1 MKAVFQQSFSLD
13 KIIKVTTLT
22 QGFVLKL
29 VFFVGGVTKGA
40 QTAIITLHIVQIDL
54 LKHKKSV
61 YFSKSKLNKD
71 CFFMVLLDSSSAMFL
86 KDQLIFKPFFAA

>member
-1 MKAVFQQSFSLD
+1 MKAVFQQTFSSD

-40 QTAIITLHIVQIDL
+40 WAVIITLHIAQIDL
-54 LKHKKSV
+54 LKHKKDD

-71 CFFMVLLDSSSAMFL
+71 SFFMVLLDSNCVMFL
-86 KDQLIFKPFFAA
+86 KNQLIFRLFFAA

>member
-1 MKAVFQQSFSLD
+1 MKAVFQQTFSSD

-29 VFFVGGVTKGA
+29 VFFVGGVTKET
-40 QTAIITLHIVQIDL
+40 QTTIITRYIVQIDL
-54 LKHKKSV
+54 LKHKKSN

-71 CFFMVLLDSSSAMFL
+71 CFFMVLLDSSCVMFL
-86 KDQLIFKPFFAA
+86 KDQLIFRFFFAA

>member
-1 MKAVFQQSFSLD
+1 MKAVFQQTFSSD

-40 QTAIITLHIVQIDL
+40 QAAIRTLHIVQIDL
-54 LKHKKSV
+54 LRH
-61 YFSKSKLNKD
+61 YFSRSKLNKD
-71 CFFMVLLDSSSAMFL
+71 CFFMICLDSNFVRSL
-86 KDQLIFKPFFAA
+86 KDQLIFRLFFAA